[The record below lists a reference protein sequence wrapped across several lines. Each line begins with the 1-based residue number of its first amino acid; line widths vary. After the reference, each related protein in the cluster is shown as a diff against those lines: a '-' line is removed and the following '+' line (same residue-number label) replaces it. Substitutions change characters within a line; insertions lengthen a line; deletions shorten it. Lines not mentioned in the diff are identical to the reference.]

1 MAIYGHLDPEE
12 PPFGQSLS
20 ESLSIPTQLV
30 YTALA
35 SLEAAGLVCGQQ
47 EDRTGLP
54 RRPRRL
60 YRITAAGIVVVQRY
74 LALANPAAGAA
85 PARQLAGVLARIVLN
100 DTNYDV
106 RYALVIEAM
115 HLALRAGYAAGIGVD
130 PKEEP
135 EFAAVVYIELPEGQ
149 LSWHMPIH
157 PHSWDNHTTSEKFER
172 IMRFCARMSEPEP
185 ALTASS

>member
-1 MAIYGHLDPEE
+1 MAIYGHHDPEE

-47 EDRTGLP
+47 EGRTGLP

-115 HLALRAGYAAGIGVD
+115 HLALRAGYEAGMGVD
-130 PKEEP
+130 PAEP
-135 EFAAVVYIELPEGQ
+135 EFPVVVYIELPEERQ
-149 LSWHMPIH
+149 LSWHMPLH
-157 PHSWDNHTTSEKFER
+157 PRKWDNHTTSEKFER
-172 IMRFCARMSEPEP
+172 IMRFCARMSEPTP
-185 ALTASS
+185 AQAASS